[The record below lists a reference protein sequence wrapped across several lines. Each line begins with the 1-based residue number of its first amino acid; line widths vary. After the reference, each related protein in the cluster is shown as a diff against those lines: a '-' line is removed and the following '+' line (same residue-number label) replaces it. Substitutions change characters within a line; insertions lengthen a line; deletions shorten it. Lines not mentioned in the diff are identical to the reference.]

1 MIAAT
6 LKSMNDNLAIQ
17 LSFPSSEALT
27 RNLRVNKTTRNKFI
41 DRPLLRHGGKEDN
54 ERFIIL
60 ENMDNLRDL
69 RVRCKVWLC
78 DGFFKILPFQFY
90 QLYTVYFQIGGFYP
104 HAFTFCS
111 AIKKSPLATGSL
123 KP

>member
-6 LKSMNDNLAIQ
+6 LKSVNDNLAIQ
-17 LSFPSSEALT
+17 LSFPSSETLT

-41 DRPLLRHGGKEDN
+41 DRPLLRHSGKEDN

-60 ENMDNLRDL
+60 ENMDNLRDV

-78 DGFFKILPFQFY
+78 DGFLR
-90 QLYTVYFQIGGFYP
+90 YFHFSFINCTQYISRLA
-104 HAFTFCS
+104 AFIPMHLRF
-111 AIKKSPLATGSL
+111 AQQ
-123 KP
+123 